1 MQDIIAW
8 LVSLFVLQPLEAR
21 LAEKLQ
27 AARVPQAIVAQVQD
41 CTRTAAPVIVDRIMT
56 DPLWGVQTAVSVWI
70 GTTSPDVVLADAVPV
85 CRPVVEAAQ
94 PFLRGR
100 EA

>member
-8 LVSLFVLQPLEAR
+8 LVSLLVLEPLEGR

-27 AARVPQAIVAQVQD
+27 AARVPEAVVAQVQD
-41 CTRTAAPVIVDRIMT
+41 CTRTAAPVIANRIMT
-56 DPLWGVQTAVSVWI
+56 DPFWGVQTAVRVWI
-70 GTTSPDVVLADAVPV
+70 GTTSPDVVLGDAVPA
-85 CRPVVEAAQ
+85 CQPVIEAAQ

-100 EA
+100 AA